1 MPLEYVIALSA
12 IILGIGLIGVMVRR
26 EPVIIFSSIVMIAG
40 ALLIAF
46 VGFSLFWK
54 NEAGLT
60 ALFVILALLIVQILT
75 TLGIVSTK
83 KS

>member
-12 IILGIGLIGVMVRR
+12 IVLGLGLVGLMVRR
-26 EPVIIFSSIVMIAG
+26 EPVIILSSIVMIAG

-60 ALFVILALLIVQILT
+60 ALFIILALLVIQILT
-75 TLGIVSTK
+75 TLGLFSTK